1 MIAPYG
7 VVVISSIQESYLKK
21 FVIILFYRTFAY
33 VLVRS
38 KTVHSI
44 KRHARALDMSRQVAA
59 RAEASS
65 IEKFGMVSERQ
76 PLGLITF
83 TISHSQMT
91 PPIGG
96 PSALPIRQTRA
107 RE

>member
-91 PPIGG
+91 PPSRSGS
-96 PSALPIRQTRA
+96 PSALPISRP
-107 RE
+107 

>member
-1 MIAPYG
+1 MVALDT
-7 VVVISSIQESYLKK
+7 VVDISVLQDNYLKK
-21 FVIILFYRTFAY
+21 FSIILFYRTFAY

-91 PPIGG
+91 PPTGG